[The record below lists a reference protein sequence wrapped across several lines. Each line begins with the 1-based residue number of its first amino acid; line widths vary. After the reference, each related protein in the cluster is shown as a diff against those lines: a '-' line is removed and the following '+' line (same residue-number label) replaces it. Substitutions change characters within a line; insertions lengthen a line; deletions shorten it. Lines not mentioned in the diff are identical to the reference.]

1 MATLFNRTG
10 RPEQRKRRQR
20 ADRLGGMLEYELDAL
35 LVPGGAVGVF
45 EGDEQVVVGRG
56 RCSVDDRS
64 PVDEQTR
71 FQVGSVAKLFTAT
84 AAFLLVKEHRLDL
97 DSPVSDAIEER
108 GDPGSLE
115 GVTVR
120 HLLSHRTGW
129 APDWFVDHVPE
140 VPNDDTAL
148 AAFIDHVRCVPR
160 LFQPG
165 QVFSYD
171 NAAYSVLGRAVEV
184 SSGLPFEAAL
194 NELVAQ
200 PFGMEQIRFARE
212 GLANELALGHQLV
225 DGRIVEFSEATTALG
240 GWNFPAFMAPA
251 GGAVVSIADLL
262 TFARRHLDSPQLAEM
277 RIPIS
282 TSGGQGEEICVGW
295 HLKRIGRSISFL
307 HTGRGKGYCARLTLL
322 PEKSAA
328 VAVLV
333 NADHGS
339 AAAAS
344 ISAAALREFF
354 DVAAPE
360 GVATYEP
367 VAVEEFCGTFE
378 MRGLRYEVAQSS
390 EGLSLRQGRSTTDR
404 TGPWQP
410 IDFYDVDRFR
420 VGVDTEAEFV
430 RVEENVVGL
439 RWMGRV
445 APRVVDVEPR

>member
-1 MATLFNRTG
+1 MATLFKRTG
-10 RPEQRKRRQR
+10 RPEQRKRRRR

-45 EGDEQVVVGRG
+45 EGDEQVVAGRG
-56 RCSVDDRS
+56 RCSVDDKS

-84 AAFLLVKEHRLDL
+84 AAFALVKEHRLDL

-129 APDWFVDHVPE
+129 APDWFVDHAPE

-160 LFQPG
+160 SFQPG

-200 PFGMEQIRFARE
+200 PFGMEPIRFARE

-262 TFARRHLDSPQLAEM
+262 TFAQRHLDSPQLAEM
-277 RIPIS
+277 RIPIA

-295 HLKRIGRSISFL
+295 HLKRIGQSTSFL
-307 HTGRGKGYCARLTLL
+307 HTGRGKGLLRASHTAAREGRGGSGACKCGPRLCCGSVDIGGRPSRVLRCLGTRRCCDVRTGRCRGVLWNL
-322 PEKSAA
+322 RNARAA
-328 VAVLV
+328 VRSCPVVRRA
-333 NADHGS
+333 
-339 AAAAS
+339 
-344 ISAAALREFF
+344 
-354 DVAAPE
+354 VAATGSVDDRPNW
-360 GVATYEP
+360 
-367 VAVEEFCGTFE
+367 
-378 MRGLRYEVAQSS
+378 
-390 EGLSLRQGRSTTDR
+390 SLATDR
-404 TGPWQP
+404 LLRRRP
-410 IDFYDVDRFR
+410 ISRR
-420 VGVDTEAEFV
+420 
-430 RVEENVVGL
+430 
-439 RWMGRV
+439 GRYGGGIR
-445 APRVVDVEPR
+445 AC